1 MAATSPR
8 EVEYHGEKHMYKTVY
23 QDQYGKLIVRERSYT
38 LTLFDTQYRESDQLP
53 VSIERIRPKQ
63 TKDRLTEFVE
73 DYVSEHPNSDLLA
86 RLTKTA

>member
-1 MAATSPR
+1 
-8 EVEYHGEKHMYKTVY
+8 MYKTVY
-23 QDQYGKLIVRERSYT
+23 QDKYGKLIVRERSYT
-38 LTLFDTQYRESDQLP
+38 LTLFDTEYRESDQLP
-53 VSIERIRPKQ
+53 VPVERIRPTQ